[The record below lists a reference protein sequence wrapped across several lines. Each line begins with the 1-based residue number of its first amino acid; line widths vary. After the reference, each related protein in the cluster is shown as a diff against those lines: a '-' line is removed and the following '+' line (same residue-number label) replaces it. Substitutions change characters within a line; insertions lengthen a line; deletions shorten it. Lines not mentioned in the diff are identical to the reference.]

1 MTFTLLEISRER
13 ISENINFV
21 IKARIWPSMVF
32 ECFSQWEVGL
42 NQMKSQTQ
50 NEAKQWKIFES
61 MIIIMSLGMVS
72 IEELV

>member
-1 MTFTLLEISRER
+1 
-13 ISENINFV
+13 
-21 IKARIWPSMVF
+21 
-32 ECFSQWEVGL
+32 
-42 NQMKSQTQ
+42 MKSQTQ